1 MCNNLPQINK
11 KMAFIIH
18 IVIWLNEQRAYTF
31 CKFIWYD
38 KSWLYFLISDS
49 EDMYRLIIYIVKFR
63 KEKREKRFL
72 NYILLN
78 QKHLTIFNGQYY
90 TLVWKQLHL
99 TPTLSK
105 NCNTF
110 VESTTIVWGSLYKVE
125 LQSKIHFHPILLN
138 SPSKDTATDHSQL
151 YQNSWW

>member
-49 EDMYRLIIYIVKFR
+49 EDMYRLIIHTVKFR
-63 KEKREKRFL
+63 KEKKREKIL
-72 NYILLN
+72 ELYIIKTKTSYYFQWAILYFSL
-78 QKHLTIFNGQYY
+78 KTI
-90 TLVWKQLHL
+90 
-99 TPTLSK
+99 TPDSHSK
-105 NCNTF
+105 
-110 VESTTIVWGSLYKVE
+110 
-125 LQSKIHFHPILLN
+125 
-138 SPSKDTATDHSQL
+138 
-151 YQNSWW
+151 